1 MSRFVLPYIGHF
13 TTFSPY
19 SVMLNS
25 AYVIFT
31 SNQATVLI
39 NLTYPPFG
47 MATISFLG
55 LSSYLLLVGIYASA
69 VSVAEDTKLRKSI
82 RKLALK
88 ESKLLDSIGSAQMEQ
103 EIQRRVITLTKETEE
118 SMSEQTGVGSS
129 LSEKEMKQ
137 YLREVLTELKYISSK
152 NDTQ

>member
-31 SNQATVLI
+31 SNQATMLI
-39 NLTYPPFG
+39 NLPYPPFG
-47 MATISFLG
+47 MATISFVG

-69 VSVAEDTKLRKSI
+69 VSVAEDTKLR
-82 RKLALK
+82 
-88 ESKLLDSIGSAQMEQ
+88 
-103 EIQRRVITLTKETEE
+103 
-118 SMSEQTGVGSS
+118 
-129 LSEKEMKQ
+129 
-137 YLREVLTELKYISSK
+137 
-152 NDTQ
+152 N